1 MQDSRFFSVA
11 ARTPARKR
19 FSLGFFSR
27 CARSF
32 RIFFSSSL
40 RVTLNGFAHCAR
52 NWKSHSL
59 GVVVR
64 SEVPAARSDCLLID
78 TTGELRDWYAIATV
92 VFIGKSLTAHG
103 GQNPVEPIV
112 AGKPVIFGPY
122 MENFSGLTQSLV
134 RHTGAIQVND
144 AGVLAARTRAPAT
157 RW

>member
-1 MQDSRFFSVA
+1 MCELE
-11 ARTPARKR
+11 K
-19 FSLGFFSR
+19 
-27 CARSF
+27 
-32 RIFFSSSL
+32 
-40 RVTLNGFAHCAR
+40 
-52 NWKSHSL
+52 HSL

-92 VFIGKSLTAHG
+92 VFMGKSLTAHG

-122 MENFSGLTQSLV
+122 MENFSGLAQSLV

-144 AGVLAARTRAPAT
+144 PESLQRELARLLRDGDKRARLVVNATAVLATHRGAT
-157 RW
+157 AHTADLLD